1 MTINYGIIST
11 AQIVPRFAAGVK
23 ESKDGQVTAIAS
35 RKLDKAQEMAAK
47 LAIPHAY
54 GSYQELYQD
63 ENVDVVYVATYN
75 KGHYEAAKQALL
87 AGKHVLVEKPFVLN
101 WDEAEELFDLAKEK
115 NLFLMEAQKALF
127 LPITQLIKEA
137 IQQGKIGAVKYMR
150 SVTSY
155 PSVDHIS
162 WFHSLEAGGGALYGS
177 GSYPLQYM
185 IYVTNL
191 EIEEAAGTAVMKAG
205 QTDSQFDMSLLFDEE
220 VQGSIFITV
229 NLDLPS
235 QLTIYGEK
243 GEIVIPYFWKTK
255 QAEICTE
262 GQSEQQYIEHQN
274 EFVFEID
281 HVNECLKQGLIESPI
296 MTKEMTLQTVELVE
310 KLYQQWTN

>member
-1 MTINYGIIST
+1 MTIHYGIIST
-11 AQIVPRFAAGVK
+11 AQIVPRFVAGVK
-23 ESKDGQVTAIAS
+23 ESQDGEVTAIAS
-35 RKLDKAQEMAAK
+35 RNLDKAEEMAAR

-54 GSYQELYQD
+54 GSYQELYED

-75 KGHYEAAKQALL
+75 KGHYDAAKQALL
-87 AGKHVLVEKPFVLN
+87 AGKHVLVEKPFVLKQ
-101 WDEAEELFDLAKEK
+101 DQAEELFDLAKEK

-127 LPITQLIKEA
+127 LPITKLVRETIQL
-137 IQQGKIGAVKYMR
+137 GKIGAVKYLR

-162 WFHSLEAGGGALYGS
+162 WFHSLEAGGGALHGS

-185 IYVTNL
+185 MYVINSR
-191 EIEEAAGTAVMKAG
+191 IDEAAGTAVIKAG
-205 QTDSQFDMSLLFDEE
+205 QTDSQFDLSLLFDEE
-220 VQGSIFITV
+220 VQGNIFITV

-235 QLTIYGEK
+235 QLIIYGEK
-243 GEIVIPYFWKTK
+243 GKIIIPYFWKTK
-255 QAEICTE
+255 QAEICIE
-262 GQSEQQYIEHQN
+262 GHSEQHYMEHQS

-281 HVNECLKQGLIESPI
+281 HVNECLKQGLIESPT

-310 KLYQQWTN
+310 KLYQQWTS